1 MNQVSVRKHSNPLK
15 SDAAKATKA
24 RALGT
29 GTSFRPDTASRVIPL
44 SDP

>member
-1 MNQVSVRKHSNPLK
+1 MNQVSVRNALEPAK
-15 SDAAKATKA
+15 SDAVKATKP

-29 GTSFRPDTASRVIPL
+29 STSFRPDTSGCVILL

>member
-1 MNQVSVRKHSNPLK
+1 MNQVSVRKARAPAK
-15 SDAAKATKA
+15 SDAVKAAQA

-29 GTSFRPDTASRVIPL
+29 STSFRPDTASRVILL

>member
-1 MNQVSVRKHSNPLK
+1 MNQVSVRKTLEPAK
-15 SDAAKATKA
+15 SDAVKATKA
-24 RALGT
+24 RALGI